1 MVYLGLIAITGVTI
15 YFYWQT
21 MPEISSGRR
30 YALAALRWIALA
42 VVMILLFNPIIR
54 YSRNQPIQTRQ
65 LLLLDN
71 SLSMEEKSGSEIKY
85 QVYQEAEAQVKKLLQ
100 DKGYECETVTFAD
113 GIAGDQESSRLAK
126 TMADLHDQD
135 RLRNVKDIFL
145 FSDGWFDDS
154 DPEFIQNIQF
164 PLQVYQTDFQAPDFD
179 LQINRLKYNQ
189 RAWLKD
195 LNPFIV
201 DVSATNYNGKAEVD
215 FYISEQKIQSSQL
228 DFSQEKYQQIIF
240 EHEFLTTGLQPI
252 RVEVRSDSLEETE
265 TENNS
270 FPGAVLVLE
279 EKAAVKIIS
288 DRLSWEGRYLVQAA
302 AREERFEV
310 TYLQKD
316 NELHKEREIVQMGA
330 EIENCQ
336 VLCLVNYGKLSFS
349 NAQIELIDR
358 YVTNGGGLLYLGQ
371 PLPGLEGILPVR
383 STGIRREFEGKFRL
397 TPESSNYQSFKVLKE
412 NLEEIPP
419 VRFYYTELLRSG
431 TLLADFPAEQTP
443 PAIVFQEYGNGKV
456 LYVSFLD
463 LWKWQL
469 WGEESHYEVFANN
482 ILQWLSYAK
491 AENFF
496 AWSEQNSYLLGEE
509 AKINLAAF
517 DEKYAP
523 MSDLQAEIVI
533 SQDGQEYLRDFM
545 NKANDNYNFSFT
557 ASEPGEYKYKIINTE
572 GNQET
577 EGKFLIESASSE
589 TRDRGT
595 NSALLKFLAKQTN
608 GKEFTRTEDF
618 NDYPQAETA
627 YKTTYHEIPLYK
639 KWYVIAIFLL
649 SFCLEI
655 FFRKRW
661 GLL

>member
-21 MPEISSGRR
+21 MPEISRGRR
-30 YALAALRWIALA
+30 YSLAALRWIALA

-54 YSRNQPIQTRQ
+54 YSRKQPVQTKQ
-65 LLLLDN
+65 LLLVDN
-71 SLSMEEKSGSEIKY
+71 SLSMNEQVGAETKL
-85 QVYQEAEAQVKKLLQ
+85 QVYSNAEADVKKLLEQ
-100 DKGYECETVTFAD
+100 KGYECETISFAD

-154 DPEFIQNIQF
+154 DPEFIQNIQY
-164 PLQVYQTDFQAPDFD
+164 QVHVFQTDFEATSFD
-179 LQINRLKYNQ
+179 LQITRLKYNQ
-189 RAWLKD
+189 RSWLREIT
-195 LNPFIV
+195 PFIV
-201 DVSATNYNGKAEVD
+201 DISAVNYTGKAAVD
-215 FYISEQKIQSSQL
+215 FYTSEQKVQSSQI
-228 DFSQEKYQQIIF
+228 DFSQEKYQQLIF
-240 EHEFLTTGLQPI
+240 EHEFTDTGLQPI
-252 RVEVRSDSLEETE
+252 RFEVRPDSLQELE

-279 EKAAVKIIS
+279 DKSAVKIIS
-288 DRLSWEGRYLVQAA
+288 DRLSWEGRYLIQAA

-310 TYLQKD
+310 TYLFKD
-316 NELHKEREIVQMGA
+316 NALHKERNVVQLGA

-336 VLCLVNYGKLSFS
+336 VLCLVNYGKLNFS
-349 NAQIELIDR
+349 NADLELIER
-358 YVTNGGGLLYLGQ
+358 YVTNGGGLLYFGQ
-371 PLPGLEGILPVR
+371 PLSGLEGILPVR
-383 STGIRREFEGKFRL
+383 GTGIKREFVGKFRL
-397 TPESSNYQSFKVLKE
+397 TPASAAYQSIKVIAD

-431 TLLADFPAEQTP
+431 TLLAEFPVEQTP
-443 PAIVFQEYGNGKV
+443 PALVFQEYGNGKV
-456 LYVSFLD
+456 LYASFLD

-469 WGEESHYEVFANN
+469 WGEEDHYQVFGNN

-491 AENFF
+491 TENFF
-496 AWSEQNSYLLGEE
+496 AWSEHNSYLLGEDV
-509 AKINLAAF
+509 KINLAAF

-523 MSDLQAEIVI
+523 MNDLQAEIVI
-533 SQDGQEYLRDFM
+533 SNDKKEFLRDYL
-545 NKANDNYNFSFT
+545 NKVNENYSYSFS
-557 ASEPGEYKYKIINTE
+557 ASNPGEYDFIITNSE
-572 GNQET
+572 GSQKT
-577 EGKFLIESASSE
+577 EGKFLIMPANSE
-589 TRDRGT
+589 IRDRGI
-595 NSALLKFLAKQTN
+595 NSALLQFLAKQTG
-608 GKEFTRTEDF
+608 GKEFTETGDID
-618 NDYPQAETA
+618 DYPQAEIS